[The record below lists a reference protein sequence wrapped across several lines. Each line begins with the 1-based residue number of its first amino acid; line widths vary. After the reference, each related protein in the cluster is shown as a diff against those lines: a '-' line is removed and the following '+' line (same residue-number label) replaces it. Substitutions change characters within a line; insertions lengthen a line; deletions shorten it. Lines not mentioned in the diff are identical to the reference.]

1 MVGDTLASNKTPSC
15 ARASSGGACRTSRS
29 SSKDKGQAPFEQRET
44 WSIGEVDQD
53 RAVVW
58 NHEERP
64 GRDAL
69 NELVKS
75 QGKAQKNFIDPY
87 ASSTAQLRTLQNG
100 LLSRLS
106 MLKNDSQDS
115 QIQAALILFQMKVTP
130 VVVVH
135 IDFGGDNHSDV
146 NLSGEIAGHKSGMA
160 TLTKMMDALT
170 AANLKDRCR
179 PRALIVPLG
188 RVYFGARSA
197 NLPGPSAG

>member
-1 MVGDTLASNKTPSC
+1 LESRGA
-15 ARASSGGACRTSRS
+15 AR
-29 SSKDKGQAPFEQRET
+29 D
-44 WSIGEVDQD
+44 
-53 RAVVW
+53 
-58 NHEERP
+58 H

-69 NELVKS
+69 NALVKS
-75 QGKAQKNFIDPY
+75 QGKLAQKNFIDPY
-87 ASSTAQLRTLQNG
+87 ASSTAQLPTLQNG
-100 LLSRLS
+100 LLSSLS
-106 MLKNDSQDS
+106 MLKNDGQNS

-146 NLSGEIAGHKSGMA
+146 ERRIAGHKLGMA

-170 AANLKDRCR
+170 AANLKDRRR

-197 NLPGPSAG
+197 NLPHPSAG